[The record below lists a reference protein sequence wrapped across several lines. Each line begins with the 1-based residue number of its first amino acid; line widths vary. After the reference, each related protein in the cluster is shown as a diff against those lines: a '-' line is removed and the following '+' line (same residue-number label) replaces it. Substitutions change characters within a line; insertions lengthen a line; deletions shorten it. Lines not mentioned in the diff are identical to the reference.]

1 MPLTARGPALYTLI
15 FVVAVALVAAF
26 VILIPETENNEI
38 AELRRTAEQG
48 DAKALY
54 NLGYMYYKGERVSQ
68 DYTEALKWF
77 RRAAEQNFADAQY
90 NLGYMYYNGKG
101 VTQDFSKALEW
112 YQRAA
117 DQGDAGAQYNLGYM
131 YYNGKGIP
139 QDFC

>member
-48 DAKALY
+48 DAKA
-54 NLGYMYYKGERVSQ
+54 
-68 DYTEALKWF
+68 
-77 RRAAEQNFADAQY
+77 QY
-90 NLGYMYYNGKG
+90 NLGVMYYNGIG

-112 YQRAA
+112 FHRAA
-117 DQGDAGAQYNLGYM
+117 EQGFADAQSDLGYMYSNGKGVIQDFSKALEWFHRAAEQGYAKAQYNLGY
-131 YYNGKGIP
+131 NGKGMY
-139 QDFC
+139 